1 SIDYPARSQACG
13 FTRFGSH
20 SHCEAVCG
28 VVAGSV
34 DLEDEVVLEVMQTP
48 LPQALDPR
56 RRLRDTSVL
65 HKSPGRVG
73 CPVTLAAP
81 APYKHA
87 DRVAGSR
94 LSVTLNHSEYLF
106 QRSAGC
112 VVPLALDRL
121 ESGLTGQLI
130 RHALYLR
137 HWAAWAVGNMPGAR
151 MTRVFISYA

>member
-1 SIDYPARSQACG
+1 
-13 FTRFGSH
+13 
-20 SHCEAVCG
+20 
-28 VVAGSV
+28 
-34 DLEDEVVLEVMQTP
+34 
-48 LPQALDPR
+48 
-56 RRLRDTSVL
+56 
-65 HKSPGRVG
+65 
-73 CPVTLAAP
+73 
-81 APYKHA
+81 
-87 DRVAGSR
+87 

-151 MTRVFISYA
+151 MTRVLISHATGDRQLGEEGLPGRSDAGHEVFLDQDPGTGITVGEDWERRLLERLRWADAVLCVVTAAYLASAWCSAEVGIARSRGSRLLPVRAEPG